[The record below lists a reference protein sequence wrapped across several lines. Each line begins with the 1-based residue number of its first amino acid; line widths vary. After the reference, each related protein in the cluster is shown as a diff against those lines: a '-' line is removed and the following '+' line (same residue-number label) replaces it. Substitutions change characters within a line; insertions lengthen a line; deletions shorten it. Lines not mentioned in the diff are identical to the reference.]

1 MEEAMERRRSLL
13 KSAALFSGMMLGLG
27 LAPFGGAAP
36 ANAQTYVCPPGYYFL
51 ANYGCYPF
59 GGYSY
64 YAPPPGY
71 YYAPNPYYA
80 YPQYGVT
87 LQFGGR
93 GFDHDHDHDGH
104 DGGRG
109 GFEHRH

>member
-1 MEEAMERRRSLL
+1 MERWRSLL
-13 KSAALFSGMMLGLG
+13 KSTALFCGMMLGLG
-27 LAPFGGAAP
+27 LGALGGAAP
-36 ANAQTYVCPPGYYFL
+36 ADAQGYACPPGYYFL

-64 YAPPPGY
+64 YAPPPDY

-93 GFDHDHDHDGH
+93 GFDHDHDGH

-109 GFEHRH
+109 GFEHHR

>member
-1 MEEAMERRRSLL
+1 MERRPSLL
-13 KSAALFSGMMLGLG
+13 KSAALFGGMLLSFA
-27 LAPFGGAAP
+27 LAQFGGSTP
-36 ANAQTYVCPPGYYFL
+36 AEAQTYACPPGYYFL

-71 YYAPNPYYA
+71 YYPPNPYYA

-93 GFDHDHDHDGH
+93 GFDHDDHDGH
-104 DGGRG
+104 EGGRG

>member
-1 MEEAMERRRSLL
+1 MTRRKSLL
-13 KSAALFSGMMLGLG
+13 GKIALLGGMALSSGLVALSGST
-27 LAPFGGAAP
+27 P
-36 ANAQTYVCPPGYYFL
+36 AKAQTYACPPGYYFL